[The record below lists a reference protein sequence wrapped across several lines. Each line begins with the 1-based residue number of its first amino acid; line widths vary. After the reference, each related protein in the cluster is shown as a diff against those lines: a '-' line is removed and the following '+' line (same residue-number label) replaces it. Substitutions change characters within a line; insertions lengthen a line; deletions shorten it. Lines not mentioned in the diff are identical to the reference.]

1 VSIAK
6 KSYLTCLH
14 VKVNNITKSF
24 IAWREMPKKIC
35 SGFLFAVLVLALLI
49 VGVCSSANECVVYAS
64 SGIEVDNMPPSTL
77 HNYDGSWYT
86 SNFSITLTA
95 TDLESSVNTTYYK
108 INYGPTK
115 TVGADGQP
123 LITEEGADN
132 TLTYWSVDNA
142 GNQETPKM
150 LAFIKLDKT
159 VPKGSITINDGA
171 TSTTSTQ
178 VKLTLSAED
187 ATSGIAQM
195 RFFDSIYGEWEKYAT
210 SKLWTF
216 KTGDAYKTV
225 YVQFRDNAG
234 LFSTA
239 YPATIYFGNTP
250 PADPPLS
257 REPERPQEKLPE
269 KPPAEPQEKPQES
282 NVPKETTP
290 TPPPTPPSASTADMY
305 FVPAIIGI
313 IVAIALVGIIRVRV
327 FRKRQQ

>member
-1 VSIAK
+1 
-6 KSYLTCLH
+6 
-14 VKVNNITKSF
+14 
-24 IAWREMPKKIC
+24 MPKKTC
-35 SGFLFAVLVLALLI
+35 SGVLFAVLVSAMI
-49 VGVCSSANECVVYAS
+49 IAGVCFNANESIAYAS
-64 SGIEVDNMPPSTL
+64 SGTEVDNMPPTTS
-77 HNYDGSWYT
+77 HNYDGTWHT

-95 TDLESSVNTTYYK
+95 TDHESNVNRTYYQ
-108 INYGPTK
+108 INDEPIK
-115 TVGADGQP
+115 TVSADGQP

-150 LAFIKLDKT
+150 LIFIKLDKT
-159 VPKGSITINDGA
+159 VPKGFITINDGA

-187 ATSGIAQM
+187 ATSGVAQM
-195 RFFDSIYGEWEKYAT
+195 RFFDSIYGEWEEYAT

-239 YPATIYFGNTP
+239 YPATIYFGSTP
-250 PADPPLS
+250 PVDPPFA
-257 REPERPQEKLPE
+257 REPEKPQEKLPE
-269 KPPAEPQEKPQES
+269 NPPAVPQEKPQES

-290 TPPPTPPSASTADMY
+290 SLSPTPPSASTADMY
-305 FVPAIIGI
+305 FVPATIGI
-313 IVAIALVGIIRVRV
+313 IIAITIVGITRTHM
-327 FRKRQQ
+327 FRKRP

>member
-1 VSIAK
+1 
-6 KSYLTCLH
+6 
-14 VKVNNITKSF
+14 
-24 IAWREMPKKIC
+24 MPKKTC
-35 SGFLFAVLVLALLI
+35 SGVLFAVLVSAMI
-49 VGVCSSANECVVYAS
+49 IAGVCFNANESVAYAS
-64 SGIEVDNMPPSTL
+64 SGTEVDNLPPTTSHDYNGT
-77 HNYDGSWYT
+77 WYT

-95 TDLESSVNTTYYK
+95 TDHESDVNKTYYQ
-108 INYGPTK
+108 INDGPIK
-115 TVGADGQP
+115 TVSADGQP

-150 LAFIKLDKT
+150 LTFIKLDKT
-159 VPKGSITINDGA
+159 VPKGSITIDDGA

-187 ATSGIAQM
+187 GTSGVAQM
-195 RFFDSIYGEWEKYAT
+195 RFFDSIYGEWEKYVT

-239 YPATIYFGNTP
+239 YPATIYFGSTP
-250 PADPPLS
+250 PADPLA
-257 REPERPQEKLPE
+257 REPEKPREKLPE
-269 KPPAEPQEKPQES
+269 NPPAEPQEKPQEN

-290 TPPPTPPSASTADMY
+290 TPPTTPPSASTADMY
-305 FVPAIIGI
+305 FVPATIGI
-313 IVAIALVGIIRVRV
+313 IIAITIVGITRVRML
-327 FRKRQQ
+327 RKRP